1 MKATIEKICDAGGIV
16 FYRVSMEMQN
26 GIMKSE
32 NYARLFDAKNGAKK
46 FEQEALK
53 YRIDHF
59 GYTEHEKLAGFID
72 E

>member
-1 MKATIEKICDAGGIV
+1 MKALIEKVCDPSGMV
-16 FYRVSMEMQN
+16 FYRVSMEMKN
-26 GIMKSE
+26 GMMKSE

-46 FEQEALK
+46 IEMEALK

-59 GYTEHEKLAGFID
+59 GYTDHEKLVGFID

>member
-1 MKATIEKICDAGGIV
+1 MKALIEKVCDPSGMV
-16 FYRVSMEMQN
+16 FYRVSMEMKN

-46 FEQEALK
+46 IEMEALK

-59 GYTEHEKLAGFID
+59 GYTDHEKLVGFID

>member
-1 MKATIEKICDAGGIV
+1 MKALIEKVCDSSGSV

-26 GIMKSE
+26 GMMKSE
-32 NYARLFDAKNGAKK
+32 SYARLFDAKNGAKK
-46 FEQEALK
+46 IEMEALK

-59 GYTEHEKLAGFID
+59 GYTDHEKLVGFID